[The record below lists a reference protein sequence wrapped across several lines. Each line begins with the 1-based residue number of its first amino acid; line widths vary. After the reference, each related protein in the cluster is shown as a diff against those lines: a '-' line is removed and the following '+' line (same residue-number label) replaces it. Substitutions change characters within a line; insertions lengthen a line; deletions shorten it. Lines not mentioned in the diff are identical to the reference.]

1 MDKIFCENLKSI
13 RKERG
18 LSQKQVS
25 LKLGV
30 VESCYANW
38 EQGRTEP
45 SLKDLIDL
53 ADFFECSID
62 YLVGRENDFGQVV
75 VMKEVSDEQKKIWC
89 QFDNLTKDKQ
99 KVLLELLSI
108 LKD

>member
-1 MDKIFCENLKSI
+1 MLKIQELRIMKKMTQRELAQQI
-13 RKERG
+13 
-18 LSQKQVS
+18 
-25 LKLGV
+25 GV
-30 VESCYANW
+30 KNYIVANW

-45 SLKDLIDL
+45 SLRDLTDL

-75 VMKEVSDEQKKIWC
+75 IMKEVSDEQKKIWC